1 MKYYTDSENK
11 TCKYYIAG
19 REKLEQKETNQP
31 ALPPVGKT
39 EEKTISDEPFI
50 SESEGE
56 QRTVTIFAS
65 ESDGDNMHGG
75 IDILFTVIN
84 N

>member
-1 MKYYTDSENK
+1 MKYYTWFRKQN
-11 TCKYYIAG
+11 CKFYIAG
-19 REKLEQKETNQP
+19 REKLEQEEP

-56 QRTVTIFAS
+56 QKTVTIFAS

-75 IDILFTVIN
+75 IDIYYLP
-84 N
+84 

>member
-1 MKYYTDSENK
+1 M
-11 TCKYYIAG
+11 C
-19 REKLEQKETNQP
+19 
-31 ALPPVGKT
+31 
-39 EEKTISDEPFI
+39 

-75 IDILFTVIN
+75 IDILFTVLN